1 MGKITAAI
9 TGVGLYLPDYI
20 LTNEELSTMVDTSDE
35 WIMSHIGVKTRH
47 ILKGEG
53 VGTSYMGARA
63 VINLLDKAGVDPME
77 VDLVICATVT
87 PDMFFPSTG
96 NLIADQAGCKNA
108 FAYDV
113 SAACS
118 GFLFA
123 LTTGAKFIESGSCK
137 KVVVVGADKMSTI
150 VDYTDRSTCPI
161 FGDGAAAV
169 LLEPNTEGYG
179 VLDEILRS
187 DGSGELQLYMKAGGS
202 RYPAS
207 IETVQNNWHTIM
219 WDGHAV
225 FKAAVSKMADVSVEI
240 MERNNLTSDDIRYL
254 VPHQANLRII
264 DATARRMG
272 LDHDKCMINIDRNGN
287 TTAATIPSCLYDY
300 EKELKPGDNLIL
312 SAFGG
317 GYTWGAIYVKW
328 AYDGAGAAD
337 AGFFRIFGLGHCRRG
352 FRFFSDSRSNFAPKN
367 IAAYENPDRGRRT
380 LPAGDH
386 GADAAPRT
394 VCGRAGVRLRIGARK
409 DRRIRLRLYPAGHHA
424 ARRQRPADT
433 RRAQAAAKTCR
444 RDHHFGPGFAR

>member
-137 KVVVVGADKMSTI
+137 KVVVVGADKCRPSSTI
-150 VDYTDRSTCPI
+150 PTVRPVRSSVTAPQPCCWNPI
-161 FGDGAAAV
+161 RRV
-169 LLEPNTEGYG
+169 
-179 VLDEILRS
+179 
-187 DGSGELQLYMKAGGS
+187 
-202 RYPAS
+202 
-207 IETVQNNWHTIM
+207 TVCWTKSC
-219 WDGHAV
+219 V
-225 FKAAVSKMADVSVEI
+225 
-240 MERNNLTSDDIRYL
+240 R
-254 VPHQANLRII
+254 
-264 DATARRMG
+264 TAR
-272 LDHDKCMINIDRNGN
+272 
-287 TTAATIPSCLYDY
+287 ASC
-300 EKELKPGDNLIL
+300 
-312 SAFGG
+312 SF
-317 GYTWGAIYVKW
+317 T
-328 AYDGAGAAD
+328 
-337 AGFFRIFGLGHCRRG
+337 
-352 FRFFSDSRSNFAPKN
+352 
-367 IAAYENPDRGRRT
+367 
-380 LPAGDH
+380 
-386 GADAAPRT
+386 
-394 VCGRAGVRLRIGARK
+394 
-409 DRRIRLRLYPAGHHA
+409 
-424 ARRQRPADT
+424 
-433 RRAQAAAKTCR
+433 
-444 RDHHFGPGFAR
+444 

>member
-1 MGKITAAI
+1 MGKKITAAI
-9 TGVGLYLPDYI
+9 TGVGEYLPDHL
-20 LTNEELSTMVDTSDE
+20 LTNEELSRMVDTSDE
-35 WIMSHIGVKTRH
+35 WIMSHVGIKTRH
-47 ILKGEG
+47 ILKGDG
-53 VGTSYMGARA
+53 IGTSYMGARA
-63 VINLLDKAGVDPME
+63 IINLLDKTGIAPME

-123 LTTGAKFIESGSCK
+123 LTTGAKFIETGTCR
-137 KVVVVGADKMSTI
+137 KVVVVGADKMSSI
-150 VDYTDRSTCPI
+150 VDYTDRTTCPI

-169 LLEPNTEGYG
+169 MLEPNTEGYG
-179 VLDEILRS
+179 VIDSILHS

-207 IETVQNNWHTIM
+207 KETVQNNWHTIT
-219 WDGHAV
+219 WDGPAI
-225 FKAAVSKMADVSVEI
+225 FKAAVSKMADVSCEM
-240 MERNNLTSDDIRYL
+240 MERHNLKSEDIRYL

-272 LDHDKCMINIDRNGN
+272 LSRERCMVNITTNGN
-287 TTAATIPSCLYDY
+287 TTAATIPTCLYDY
-300 EKELKPGDNLIL
+300 EKELRPGDNLIL

-328 AYDGAGAAD
+328 AYDGSKA
-337 AGFFRIFGLGHCRRG
+337 
-352 FRFFSDSRSNFAPKN
+352 
-367 IAAYENPDRGRRT
+367 
-380 LPAGDH
+380 
-386 GADAAPRT
+386 
-394 VCGRAGVRLRIGARK
+394 
-409 DRRIRLRLYPAGHHA
+409 
-424 ARRQRPADT
+424 
-433 RRAQAAAKTCR
+433 
-444 RDHHFGPGFAR
+444 

>member
-1 MGKITAAI
+1 MCKITAAI
-9 TGVGLYLPDYI
+9 TGVGQYLPDYI
-20 LTNEELSTMVDTSDE
+20 LTNEEFSRMVDTNDE
-35 WIMSHIGVKTRH
+35 WIMSHVGIKTRH

-53 VGTSYMGARA
+53 IGTSYMGARA
-63 VINLLDKAGVDPME
+63 VMNLLDKTGVDPME
-77 VDLVICATVT
+77 IDAVICATIT

-123 LTTGAKFIESGSCK
+123 LTTGAKFIEAGTSQ
-137 KVVVVGADKMSTI
+137 KVIVVGADKMSSI

-169 LLEPNTEGYG
+169 LLEANTEGLG
-179 VLDEILRS
+179 VIDSILRS

-207 IETVQNNWHTIM
+207 VETVNRHQ
-219 WDGHAV
+219 
-225 FKAAVSKMADVSVEI
+225 
-240 MERNNLTSDDIRYL
+240 LTGDDIRYL

-272 LDHDKCMINIDRNGN
+272 ISSDKCMINIDRNGN
-287 TTAATIPSCLYDY
+287 TTAATIPSCLCDY
-300 EKELKPGDNLIL
+300 EKELRPGDNLIL

-328 AYDGAGAAD
+328 AYDGSKACQVD
-337 AGFFRIFGLGHCRRG
+337 A
-352 FRFFSDSRSNFAPKN
+352 S
-367 IAAYENPDRGRRT
+367 
-380 LPAGDH
+380 
-386 GADAAPRT
+386 
-394 VCGRAGVRLRIGARK
+394 
-409 DRRIRLRLYPAGHHA
+409 
-424 ARRQRPADT
+424 
-433 RRAQAAAKTCR
+433 AK
-444 RDHHFGPGFAR
+444 

>member
-77 VDLVICATVT
+77 IDLVICATVT

-108 FAYDV
+108 FAYDI

-123 LTTGAKFIESGSCK
+123 LTTGSQFIETGYAK
-137 KVVVVGADKMSTI
+137 KVIVVGADKMSSI
-150 VDYTDRSTCPI
+150 VDYKDRNTCPI

-169 LLEPNTEGYG
+169 LLEPNKEGYG
-179 VLDEILRS
+179 VIDAILHS
-187 DGSGELQLYMKAGGS
+187 DGSGEQHLYMKAGGS

-207 IETVQNNWHTIM
+207 EETVRNNWHTITQ
-219 WDGHAV
+219 DGPAV
-225 FKAAVSKMADVSVEI
+225 FKAAVSNMANVSEE
-240 MERNNLTSDDIRYL
+240 MMQRHHLTAQDIRYL

-264 DATARRMG
+264 DATAKRMG
-272 LDHDKCMINIDRNGN
+272 LGREKCMINIDRNGN
-287 TTAATIPSCLYDY
+287 TTAATIPLCLYEY
-300 EKELKPGDNLIL
+300 EAALCKGDNLIL
-312 SAFGG
+312 ASFGG
-317 GYTWGAIYVKW
+317 GYTWGSIYVKW
-328 AYDGAGAAD
+328 AYDG
-337 AGFFRIFGLGHCRRG
+337 
-352 FRFFSDSRSNFAPKN
+352 
-367 IAAYENPDRGRRT
+367 EN
-380 LPAGDH
+380 
-386 GADAAPRT
+386 
-394 VCGRAGVRLRIGARK
+394 C
-409 DRRIRLRLYPAGHHA
+409 
-424 ARRQRPADT
+424 
-433 RRAQAAAKTCR
+433 
-444 RDHHFGPGFAR
+444 

>member
-1 MGKITAAI
+1 MSKITAAI
-9 TGVGLYLPDYI
+9 TGVGEYLPDYI
-20 LTNEELSTMVDTSDE
+20 LTNDELSRMVDTSDE

-63 VINLLDKAGVDPME
+63 VINLLDKTGVDPMDID
-77 VDLVICATVT
+77 VVICATVT

-123 LTTGAKFIESGSCK
+123 LTTGAKFIEAGTSK
-137 KVVVVGADKMSTI
+137 KVIVVGADKMSSI

-169 LLEPNTEGYG
+169 LLEPDTEGYG
-179 VLDEILRS
+179 VIDSILRS

-225 FKAAVSKMADVSVEI
+225 FKAAVSKMADVSVEM
-240 MERNNLTSDDIRYL
+240 MERHHLSSDDIRYL

-264 DATARRMG
+264 EAVRTR
-272 LDHDKCMINIDRNGN
+272 LKQPKEKFPHNIEHYGN
-287 TTAATIPSCLYDY
+287 TSSASVPILLD
-300 EKELKPGDNLIL
+300 ELNR
-312 SAFGG
+312 A
-317 GYTWGAIYVKW
+317 GALQKGEIVGLRSF
-328 AYDGAGAAD
+328 GAG
-337 AGFFRIFGLGHCRRG
+337 LC
-352 FRFFSDSRSNFAPKN
+352 
-367 IAAYENPDRGRRT
+367 T
-380 LPAGDH
+380 
-386 GADAAPRT
+386 GACA
-394 VCGRAGVRLRIGARK
+394 
-409 DRRIRLRLYPAGHHA
+409 IRW
-424 ARRQRPADT
+424 D
-433 RRAQAAAKTCR
+433 K
-444 RDHHFGPGFAR
+444 